1 MRPRSLLP
9 RVLPRRI
16 PKPAQSRW
24 RMHSPLFATLRPST
38 VVRTSAH
45 RAVGLRDDGSARR
58 DALRA
63 AAPVLQDAHRLRPG
77 ASSGRLSTPCRRSP
91 RTCRRRTGSGTTC
104 EQWPSRIRELPAA
117 TSTRSTAS
125 CRCYRALG
133 PRLHAAAAAGP
144 LPAQL
149 PAQLPAHAA
158 ANTPVPAPVPAPVPT
173 PIAHAR
179 THARTKAT
187 GAAGAVG
194 GGGAGGARML
204 SGGASRAA
212 EQRREPAAT
221 PASRMPASGHP
232 PDFGRRGCRIDR
244 AQAKS
249 ILSALGGSSRAER
262 GNGAGRRQRRRRPSV
277 RLFMRREGSG

>member
-1 MRPRSLLP
+1 MLIAYDQEPAQAGCQLHADARRGHAVEELAPGRPASNGRREFESFRPR
-9 RVLPRRI
+9 RR
-16 PKPAQSRW
+16 QD
-24 RMHSPLFATLRPST
+24 
-38 VVRTSAH
+38 
-45 RAVGLRDDGSARR
+45 RA
-58 DALRA
+58 
-63 AAPVLQDAHRLRPG
+63 
-77 ASSGRLSTPCRRSP
+77 
-91 RTCRRRTGSGTTC
+91 
-104 EQWPSRIRELPAA
+104 
-117 TSTRSTAS
+117 AS
-125 CRCYRALG
+125 CRCCRALG

-212 EQRREPAAT
+212 EQRREPAASRAAEQRREPAAT
-221 PASRMPASGHP
+221 PASRMPASNHP
-232 PDFGRRGCRIDR
+232 PDLGRRGCRIDG

-249 ILSALGGSSRAER
+249 VLPAFGGSSGAE
-262 GNGAGRRQRRRRPSV
+262 V
-277 RLFMRREGSG
+277 RLLWARGRG

>member
-1 MRPRSLLP
+1 
-9 RVLPRRI
+9 
-16 PKPAQSRW
+16 
-24 RMHSPLFATLRPST
+24 MHSPLFATLRPST
-38 VVRTSAH
+38 VIRASAH
-45 RAVGLRDDGSARR
+45 RAVGLRDDGFARR

-77 ASSGRLSTPCRRSP
+77 ASSGMLSTPCRRSP

-194 GGGAGGARML
+194 GGARRL
-204 SGGASRAA
+204 
-212 EQRREPAAT
+212 
-221 PASRMPASGHP
+221 
-232 PDFGRRGCRIDR
+232 GRRADAERRGD
-244 AQAKS
+244 APGDS
-249 ILSALGGSSRAER
+249 IAGTLEGGSRSGTPRRR
-262 GNGAGRRQRRRRPSV
+262 GRQTQACRCRQRRTMTPA
-277 RLFMRREGSG
+277 EGR